1 MADLEDDK
9 AYAKSVRL
17 PTFDG
22 TDAEFQIFWMIFKAY
37 AKVYKF
43 ASALKIG
50 GEDDMPTSDA
60 AAVDLTNEEGLRQEG
75 AKKRNEVAIANFT
88 MTFTSE
94 GTISLVY
101 KAATADWPDRLA
113 HLIVV
118 TMLQRYIPQDTV
130 TRVELR
136 QMLNK
141 VSMKPNDDPRV
152 IFEQISTIEDRYTTA
167 TQTIEREDLIA
178 VVLDAAAKDYQAVL
192 TCEQRVRGQSATL
205 LDLETAMNQ
214 HYRQIKGSKPNN
226 GNDKEMQLS
235 AFGGTCYH
243 CKQAGH
249 KAHACPKKGNNGG
262 NGKANQRGGQGKFQ
276 GKCDNCGRQGHKA
289 DACWEKA
296 ENKDK

>member
-1 MADLEDDK
+1 MANLDDDQ

-22 TDAEFQIFWMIFKAY
+22 TDAEFQIFWMRFKAY

-50 GEDDMPTSDA
+50 GEADMPASDA
-60 AAVDLTNEEGLRQEG
+60 EVIDLTDVQGLRQEA
-75 AKKRNEVAIANFT
+75 AKKRNEIAIANFT
-88 MTFTSE
+88 MAITSE

-101 KAATADWPDRLA
+101 KAATADWPDGLA

-118 TMLQRYIPQDTV
+118 AMLQRYMPQDTV

-152 IFEQISTIEDRYTTA
+152 IFEQISTIENRYTTA
-167 TQTIEREDLIA
+167 TQTIEKEDLIA

-192 TCEQRVRGQSATL
+192 TCEQRVRGQSVTL

-214 HYRQIKGSKPNN
+214 HYR
-226 GNDKEMQLS
+226 
-235 AFGGTCYH
+235 
-243 CKQAGH
+243 
-249 KAHACPKKGNNGG
+249 
-262 NGKANQRGGQGKFQ
+262 
-276 GKCDNCGRQGHKA
+276 
-289 DACWEKA
+289 
-296 ENKDK
+296 